1 LLARDWEGFAE
12 WPDWERYLLDAMS
25 LLGAMISADRKVT
38 ARTPLSESREG
49 RLRWVRECPRQ
60 ESNLRPAV

>member
-49 RLRWVRECPRQ
+49 RLRW
-60 ESNLRPAV
+60 